1 MNNILYQ
8 FNLPQYQPILAV
20 FVEQR
25 LSQRMQLPS
34 IKRSEPQKFLGVVY
48 LDGRQSNVEL
58 VLAQHEENCHFK
70 FTYFDPNML
79 EMLENFKKEI
89 TEIWKGY
96 CDGTTIIK

>member
-1 MNNILYQ
+1 MLYQ
-8 FNLPQYQPILAV
+8 FNLTQYQPILAV

-34 IKRSEPQKFLGVVY
+34 IKRSAPQKFLGVVY
-48 LDGRQSNVEL
+48 LDDRQSNVEL
-58 VLAQHEENCHFK
+58 VLAQNEEKCLFK
-70 FTYFDPNML
+70 FTYFDPNIL

-96 CDGTTIIK
+96 CEETRKLK